1 MRLIILIIIFATYSL
16 FTQNNNSIS
25 LSISKNYNYTEGDL
39 TQIGNIIECDTYF
52 ANDGNALQFNLNYHY
67 NFYEDLFIV
76 PGISHSGNQF
86 YNFNRK
92 DVFFSRND
100 ITLFVDEVNTQSK
113 IDINSSFISPSLY
126 MSYKFLN
133 VSNNSVYIN
142 FGAFY
147 RIYNNADFFQYEDI
161 VSPDE
166 ASFINHDFKQRRT
179 INKEK
184 ANFLEDQLFMSASL
198 MYEYKLKYINLLAG
212 IQYSIASNSLIKN
225 NDITNNELSL
235 SLGISYEFKQEEE
248 IELTPINPPNPDLP
262 KPPKPFT
269 DDIANQTFIKDTFDF
284 KIIEDVNETLV
295 IYEKE
300 ELLASTPLVNSVFF
314 YKNNVQ
320 LPSNYRIF
328 EGNDNQYLNDVL
340 EAHNYVIPRIAKI
353 LKENPESEIKLT
365 AYQLNNFEN
374 DNVANER
381 IELLT
386 NIFSKHEISTE
397 RIRSEVK
404 KVNSNNLNNIDLVN
418 EYFRVDI
425 NLNDASFQKY
435 VRATKYKELNGELV
449 VDVYASPDKEVDV
462 SIQELD
468 VEENN
473 LKIGRNE
480 LKISKKL
487 QANENN
493 INTKAKIIGSIEE
506 KDFDL
511 NLDIS
516 NLDNKKGEIDLDNF
530 EAILRFDFNS
540 AVLSNENKELLKQ
553 LYELIPQNTTILILG
568 SSDEMGS
575 SNVNR
580 QLEIDRAENTK
591 IFIESINNKNLKI
604 DTQRA
609 ENKFPNDTPQGR
621 FLNRSIIIKLK
632 K

>member
-16 FTQNNNSIS
+16 FSQNKNSIS

-52 ANDGNALQFNLNYHY
+52 ANNGNALQFNLNYHY

-76 PGISHSGNQF
+76 PGISYSGNQF

-100 ITLFVDEVNTQSK
+100 VTLFVDEVNTQSK
-113 IDINSSFISPSLY
+113 IDINSSFISPSLF

-179 INKEK
+179 INKDE

-284 KIIEDVNETLV
+284 KIIEDINETLV

-320 LPSNYRIF
+320 LPLNYRIF

-353 LKENPESEIKLT
+353 LKENPESEIKLI

-374 DNVANER
+374 ENVANER

-386 NIFSKHEISTE
+386 NIFNKHEIFTN
-397 RIRSEVK
+397 RISSEVK

-449 VDVYASPDKEVDV
+449 VDVYASPDKEVDI

-468 VEENN
+468 VEETN

-480 LKISKKL
+480 IKVSKKIES
-487 QANENN
+487 NEKN

-516 NLDNKKGEIDLDNF
+516 NLDNKKREIDLDNF

-553 LYELIPQNTTILILG
+553 LYVLIPQNTTILILG